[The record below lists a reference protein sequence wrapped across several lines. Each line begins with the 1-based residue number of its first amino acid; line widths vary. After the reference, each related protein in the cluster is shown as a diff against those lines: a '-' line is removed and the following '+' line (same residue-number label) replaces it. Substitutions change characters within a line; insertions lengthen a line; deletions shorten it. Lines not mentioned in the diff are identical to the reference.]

1 MGKVKNVLFIMCDQL
16 RADHLSCAGHPHL
29 QTPAI
34 DGLARQ
40 GVLFPRAY
48 VQSGVCGPSRMSSY
62 TGRYMMSHGA
72 TWNRVPLSL
81 REKTIGD
88 YLRPAGIRVALAGKT
103 HVLPDTDGL
112 ERYGIEGGSALAAL
126 MRAGRFEE
134 LDRYDGHSPPGS
146 ESHYADYLR
155 SHGYVSDDPWSDYVI
170 AADGPPDSEGR
181 RKKLSGWHM
190 RNVGR
195 PARVAEEH
203 SETAYMTREAMRFI
217 DDMGEK
223 PWFLH
228 LSYVKPHWPYM
239 APAPYH
245 GMYSADDCLPLNR
258 DESELVD
265 QHPVLAAYRCHEESV
280 SFSRHDARATVGPA
294 YMGLVRQIDDW
305 LGRLFDHLNKA
316 GRFDDTLIIFT
327 ADHGDFLGDHW
338 LGEKEMFYEE
348 ALRVP
353 FIVYDPDTAADS
365 TRGTVDPR
373 FVEAIDVVPTVLA
386 ALGLPANDHLIEGR
400 SLLPLLRG
408 GKTEHWRDA
417 VFSELDYSFRE
428 ARLLLKRGPRDC
440 RAIMVRT
447 DRWKYVWW
455 QDFRPMLFDLAND
468 PQERRDLGASESYAH
483 VRREMEG
490 RLDAWLKARKTRVT
504 VDDAYVE
511 ARTAT
516 HKKHGIFFGVW

>member
-1 MGKVKNVLFIMCDQL
+1 MGKVRNVLFIMCDQL

-29 QTPAI
+29 KTPAI
-34 DGLARQ
+34 DSLAAK

-48 VQSGVCGPSRMSSY
+48 VQSGVCGPSRMSYY
-62 TGRYMMSHGA
+62 TGRYMFSHGA

-103 HVLPDTDGL
+103 HVLPDLDGL
-112 ERYGIEGGSALAAL
+112 ERYGIEGGSAMAAL

-134 LDRYDGHSPPGS
+134 LDRYDGHSPPGE
-146 ESHYADYLR
+146 ESHYAAYLR
-155 SHGYVSDDPWSDYVI
+155 KQGYNSDDPWSDYVI
-170 AADGPPDSEGR
+170 SADGPDGPV
-181 RKKLSGWHM
+181 SGWHM
-190 RNVGR
+190 RNVHL

-203 SETAYMTREAMRFI
+203 SETAYMTREAMHFVE
-217 DDMGEK
+217 DMGDR

-239 APAPYH
+239 VPAPYH
-245 GMYSADDCLPLNR
+245 KMYSAKDCLPLNR
-258 DESELVD
+258 DERELLD
-265 QHPVLAAYRCHEESV
+265 QHPVLAAYRQHDESQ
-280 SFSRHDARATVGPA
+280 SFQRADAPDIVRPA
-294 YMGLVRQIDDW
+294 YMGLIKQVDDW
-305 LGRLFDHLNKA
+305 LGRLFEHLKKL
-316 GRFDDTLIIFT
+316 GRFDDTLILFT

-348 ALRVP
+348 AQRVP
-353 FIVYDPDTAADS
+353 FIVYDPDPAADT
-365 TRGTVDPR
+365 TRGTIDER
-373 FVEAIDVVPTVLA
+373 FVEAVDVVPTCLA
-386 ALGLPANDHLIEGR
+386 ALEQPANDHLVEGC
-400 SLLPLLRG
+400 SLLPLLRA
-408 GKTEHWRDA
+408 GKVENWRDA

-428 ARLLLKRGPRDC
+428 ARKILKRGPRDC

-468 PQERRDLGASESYAH
+468 PKELSDLGADDAH
-483 VRREMEG
+483 ANIRREMEE
-490 RLDAWLKARKTRVT
+490 RMAAWLKGRKTRVT

-516 HKKHGIFFGVW
+516 HKKHGILFGMW

>member
-29 QTPAI
+29 KTPAI
-34 DGLARQ
+34 DRLAAR
-40 GVLFPRAY
+40 GVRFPRAY
-48 VQSGVCGPSRMSSY
+48 VQSGVCGPSRMSYY
-62 TGRYMMSHGA
+62 TGRYMTSHGA

-88 YLRPAGIRVALAGKT
+88 YLRPTGMRVALAGKT
-103 HVLPDTDGL
+103 HVLPDLEGL
-112 ERYGIEGGSALAAL
+112 ERFGIEAGSAVAAL

-134 LDRYDGHSPPGS
+134 LDRYDGHSPPGD
-146 ESHYADYLR
+146 ESGYAAYLR
-155 SHGYVSDDPWSDYVI
+155 AQGYRSDDPWSDYVI
-170 AADGPPDSEGR
+170 SADGPDGKPV
-181 RKKLSGWHM
+181 SGWHM
-190 RNVGR
+190 RNVGL

-203 SETAYMTREAMRFI
+203 SETAYMTREAMRFVEE
-217 DDMGEK
+217 MGEE

-245 GMYSADDCLPLNR
+245 ALYGAEDCLPLNR
-258 DESELVD
+258 APSELVD
-265 QHPVLAAYRCHEESV
+265 QHPVLAAYRQQEESQ
-280 SFSRHDARATVGPA
+280 SFARPDVPGVVRPA
-294 YMGLVRQIDDW
+294 YMGLIKQIDDW
-305 LGRLFDHLNKA
+305 LGRLFEHLEKL
-316 GRFDDTLIIFT
+316 GRFDDTLIFFT

-348 ALRVP
+348 AQRVP
-353 FIVYDPDTAADS
+353 FIVYDPDPAADT
-365 TRGTVDPR
+365 TRGTVDER
-373 FVEAIDVVPTVLA
+373 FVEAIDVVPTCLA
-386 ALGLPANDHLIEGR
+386 ALGLPPNDHLVEGR

-408 GKTEHWRDA
+408 GQEEAWRDA

-428 ARLLLKRGPRDC
+428 ARKILKRAPSEC

-468 PQERRDLGASESYAH
+468 PGELRDLGVDAACGDI
-483 VRREMEG
+483 RRDMEQ
-490 RLDAWLKARKTRVT
+490 RIAAWLKARKTRVT
-504 VDDAYVE
+504 VDDAYIE

>member
-1 MGKVKNVLFIMCDQL
+1 VGKVRNVLFIMCDQM

-29 QTPAI
+29 QTPAL
-34 DGLARQ
+34 DGLARR
-40 GVLFPRAY
+40 GVLFPHAY
-48 VQSGVCGPSRMSSY
+48 VQSGVCGPSRMSYY
-62 TGRYMMSHGA
+62 TGRYMFSHGA

-88 YLRPAGIRVALAGKT
+88 YLHPAGIRVALAGKT
-103 HVLPDTDGL
+103 HVLPDLDGL
-112 ERYGIEGGSALAAL
+112 ERYGIEGGSAVAAL

-146 ESHYADYLR
+146 ESGYAAYLR
-155 SHGYVSDDPWSDYVI
+155 AQGYNSDDPWSDYVI
-170 AADGPPDSEGR
+170 AANGPDGE
-181 RKKLSGWHM
+181 KLSGWHM
-190 RNVGR
+190 RNAR
-195 PARVAEEH
+195 NPARVAEVH

-223 PWFLH
+223 PWCLH

-245 GMYSADDCLPLNR
+245 AMFGPEHGLPLNR
-258 DESELVD
+258 HESELAD
-265 QHPVLAAYRCHEESV
+265 QHPVLAAYRRHEESV
-280 SFSRHDARATVGPA
+280 SFQRPDAPATVRPT
-294 YMGLVRQIDDW
+294 YMGLIRQIDDW
-305 LGRLFDHLNKA
+305 LGRLFQHLERR
-316 GRFDDTLIIFT
+316 GRLDDTLIFFT
-327 ADHGDFLGDHW
+327 SDHGDFLGDHW

-353 FIVYDPDTAADS
+353 FIVYDPDRAADS
-365 TRGTVDPR
+365 SRGTVDER
-373 FVEAIDVVPTVLA
+373 FVEAVDVVPTLLE
-386 ALGLPANDHLIEGR
+386 ALDLPPHEHLVEGR

-408 GKTEHWRDA
+408 GKAEAWRDA

-428 ARLLLKRGPRDC
+428 ARRLLNRGPRDC
-440 RAIMVRT
+440 RAMMVRT
-447 DRWKYVWW
+447 ARWKYVWW

-468 PQERRDLGASESYAH
+468 PKELRDLGGDPGRAA
-483 VRREMEG
+483 VRHEMEE
-490 RLDAWLKARKTRVT
+490 RLAAWLKARKTRVT

-516 HKKHGIFFGVW
+516 HKKHGIYFGVW

>member
-1 MGKVKNVLFIMCDQL
+1 VGKVRNVLFIMCDQL

-29 QTPAI
+29 KTPAI
-34 DGLARQ
+34 DGLARH

-48 VQSGVCGPSRMSSY
+48 VQSGVCGPSRMSYY
-62 TGRYMMSHGA
+62 TGRYMASHGA
-72 TWNRVPLSL
+72 TWNRVPLSV
-81 REKTIGD
+81 RERTIGD
-88 YLRPAGIRVALAGKT
+88 YLLPTGMRVALAGKT

-134 LDRYDGHSPPGS
+134 LDRYDGHSPPGT
-146 ESHYADYLR
+146 ESGYAAYLR
-155 SHGYVSDDPWSDYVI
+155 SHGYNSDDPWSDYVI
-170 AADGPPDSEGR
+170 SADGPDG
-181 RKKLSGWHM
+181 KTLSGWHM
-190 RNVGR
+190 RNVHL

-203 SETAYMTREAMRFI
+203 SETAYMTREAMRFVEG
-217 DDMGEK
+217 MGDK

-245 GMYSADDCLPLNR
+245 ALYGAKDCLPINR
-258 DESELVD
+258 DDSEWAD
-265 QHPVLAAYRCHEESV
+265 QHPVLAAYRRHEESI
-280 SFSRHDARATVGPA
+280 SFQRPEAPTTVRPV
-294 YMGLVRQIDDW
+294 YMGLIRQIDDW
-305 LGRLFDHLNKA
+305 LGRLFDHLKRL
-316 GRFDDTLIIFT
+316 GRFDDTLIFFT
-327 ADHGDFLGDHW
+327 SDHGDFLGDHW

-353 FIVYDPDTAADS
+353 FIVYDPDSAADS
-365 TRGTVDPR
+365 SRGTVDRR
-373 FVEAIDVVPTVLA
+373 FVEAVDVVPTVLA
-386 ALGLPANDHLIEGR
+386 ALGQPTYDHLVEGC

-408 GKTEHWRDA
+408 GQTESWRDA

-428 ARLLLKRGPRDC
+428 ARKLLGRKPRDC

-447 DRWKYVWW
+447 ERWKYVWW
-455 QDFRPMLFDLAND
+455 QDFRPMLFDLDND
-468 PQERRDLGASESYAH
+468 PKELRDLGASGAH
-483 VRREMEG
+483 AHIRREMEQ
-490 RLDAWLKARKTRVT
+490 RLAAWLKARKTRVT